1 MGIKEDNIRSFFE
14 KRGIHIGEVIKTDFI
29 ITSNQPELVQKVWS
43 EIADTTQI
51 YVVEEVVK
59 KPLLQRLQFW
69 RR

>member
-1 MGIKEDNIRSFFE
+1 MGIKEDNIRAFFE

-29 ITSNQPELVQKVWS
+29 VTSNQPEQVQKIWS